1 MMHGD
6 DLTALKPHPYKRHIM
21 TRWLVF
27 NGDADGI
34 CAAHQLRLAGFAPDR
49 VVTGVKR
56 DIVLLDRVD
65 ALAGDRVVVADI
77 SLDANREG
85 LLRLLAADM
94 RVDWYDH
101 HFAGDIPVDARLTA
115 HIDTDSETCSSL
127 IVDGVLAGRFRN
139 WAVAAAFGD
148 NLHRAARAA
157 GAGLDELQLA
167 SLCELGELM
176 NYNAYGETVD
186 DLHEAPVALFGRLAP
201 YADPLEFVAD
211 DECFTRLR
219 QGFAEDMAQARALAP
234 AHSAQCGAV
243 FILPHAKWSRRVN
256 GVFANELAREAPARA
271 HAILVDT
278 GAAYLV
284 SVRAPKAA
292 PRGADALCRGFAT
305 GGGRSAA
312 AGINALPATELDRF
326 LAAFESTF
334 G

>member
-1 MMHGD
+1 M
-6 DLTALKPHPYKRHIM
+6 A
-21 TRWLVF
+21 F

-34 CAAHQLRLAGFAPDR
+34 CAAHQLRLAGFSPDR

-56 DIVLLDRVD
+56 DIALLDRVD
-65 ALAGDRVVVADI
+65 AKAGDHVKVADI
-77 SLDANREG
+77 SLDTNREG
-85 LLRLLAADM
+85 LLRLLADG
-94 RVDWYDH
+94 VQIDWYDH
-101 HFAGDIPVDARLTA
+101 HFAGDIPADFRFSA

-127 IVDGVLAGRFRN
+127 IVDGALQGRFRN

-157 GAGLDELQLA
+157 GAALAEPQLA

-186 DLHEAPVALFGRLAP
+186 DLHEAPVALFNRLAP
-201 YADPLEFVAD
+201 YADPLEFIAG

-219 QGFAEDMAQARALAP
+219 QGFAEDMGQARALAP
-234 AHSAQCGAV
+234 AHTAPCGAV
-243 FILPHAKWSRRVN
+243 FILPHAKWSRRGN
-256 GVFANELAREAPARA
+256 GVFANDLAREAPARA

-292 PRGADALCRGFAT
+292 PRGADTLCRGFAT
-305 GGGRSAA
+305 GGGRAAA
-312 AGINALPATELDRF
+312 AGINALPAAEVPRF
-326 LAAFESTF
+326 LAAFDAAF
-334 G
+334 R

>member
-1 MMHGD
+1 
-6 DLTALKPHPYKRHIM
+6 M

-65 ALAGDRVVVADI
+65 AVAGDHVVVADI
-77 SLDANREG
+77 SLDTNREG
-85 LLRLLAADM
+85 LLRLLAAGV

-101 HFAGDIPVDARLTA
+101 HFAGDIPANARLNA
-115 HIDTDSETCSSL
+115 HIETDMETCSSL
-127 IVDGVLAGRFRN
+127 IVDGVLNGRFRN

-157 GAGLDELQLA
+157 GAGLAESQLA
-167 SLCELGELM
+167 SVCELGELM
-176 NYNAYGETVD
+176 NYNAYGESVD
-186 DLHEAPVALFGRLAP
+186 DLHEAPIALFNRLAP
-201 YADPLEFVAD
+201 YEDPLEFIAS
-211 DECFTRLR
+211 DECFNRLR
-219 QGFAEDMAQARALAP
+219 QGYAEDMAQARALAP

-256 GVFANELAREAPARA
+256 GVFANELAREAPTRA

-284 SVRAPKAA
+284 SVRAPKVA
-292 PRGADALCRGFAT
+292 PRGADKLCRCFAT
-305 GGGRSAA
+305 GGGRAAA
-312 AGINALPATELDRF
+312 AGINALPAADVPRF
-326 LAAFESTF
+326 LAAFNTAF
-334 G
+334 R